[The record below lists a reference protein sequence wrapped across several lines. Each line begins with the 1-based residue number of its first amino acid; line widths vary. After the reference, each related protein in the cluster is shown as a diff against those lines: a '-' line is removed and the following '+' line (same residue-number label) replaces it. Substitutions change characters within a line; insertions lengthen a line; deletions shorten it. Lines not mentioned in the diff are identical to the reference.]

1 MIQKFR
7 NWAPIRIY
15 WHEGQPFVDW
25 CYMGSERFTEPF
37 YYLTTEEK
45 LRQPFNVLFRH
56 QTPLEFLGELYEQ
69 TPGLAPTG
77 FIFHMSRC
85 GSTLVSQM
93 LASVERNLVIS
104 EPPPID
110 SVLRANI
117 VSTSVTDEQ
126 RIAWLKW
133 IVGALGQNRN
143 GEKYYFIKFDSW
155 SAIDLDLIRS
165 AFPEVPWVFLYRNP
179 VEVIVS
185 HMRLRGAQMIPGVIG
200 QMLPGIELNEILHTP
215 AEEYCARVLAQIC
228 RAAINCAQTSN
239 APMINYDQLPEAV
252 TSVIVEHFRA
262 EFTPEEIEQM
272 KRAAQFNAKEPSFTF
287 VPDSD
292 TKRKQASEA
301 ALREAEKWVN
311 PLYEELEKMSI

>member
-15 WHEGQPFVDW
+15 WREGQPFVDW
-25 CYMGSERFTEPF
+25 CYMGSERYTEPF
-37 YYLTTEEK
+37 YYLTTEGK

-69 TPGLAPTG
+69 APGLAPTG

-126 RIAWLKW
+126 RIEWLKW
-133 IVGALGQNRN
+133 IVGALGQDRN

-155 SAIDLDLIRS
+155 SAIDLDLIRR

-185 HMRLRGAQMIPGVIG
+185 HMRLRGAQMIPGLSG
-200 QMLPGIELNEILHTP
+200 KCCP
-215 AEEYCARVLAQIC
+215 AWNWMKLCTRPRKNIALASW
-228 RAAINCAQTSN
+228 RKFAGTALNCAQTSN
-239 APMINYDQLPEAV
+239 AP
-252 TSVIVEHFRA
+252 R
-262 EFTPEEIEQM
+262 
-272 KRAAQFNAKEPSFTF
+272 
-287 VPDSD
+287 
-292 TKRKQASEA
+292 
-301 ALREAEKWVN
+301 
-311 PLYEELEKMSI
+311 